1 MTTFS
6 QGKYALAISD
16 RSGMAFPYNEMV
28 REWNGA
34 LVHISEYEPK
44 QPQLEPKPTSADPQA
59 LQRARP
65 ARTEF
70 PTEDF
75 LPDNPFQLS
84 STDLVPTQTALSV
97 NAPDS
102 DLVNGDHVRFR
113 NVKTPLFKAD
123 GSVYYKVVE
132 LELATTL
139 TNAINATD
147 TTITLDDMPTVTTL
161 GDTWPSS
168 GFMMIEKVLTADD
181 TTNPL
186 LVGTYQNEVIE
197 YTGGSRSDNIFN
209 VVSRGTSA
217 PYRGVSPE
225 KTTASSHP
233 IGAKV
238 YGSRPVTM
246 VQTTFVNDANTT
258 VTEENSY
265 LVPALAIPLDFVA
278 GTYLAGGGL
287 QCTYGPINDR
297 G

>member
-1 MTTFS
+1 MTSFA
-6 QGKYALAISD
+6 QGKHALAISD

-34 LVHISEYEPK
+34 LVHNSEYEPK
-44 QPQLEPKPTSADPQA
+44 QPQLQPKPTNADPQA

-70 PTEDF
+70 ATEDF
-75 LPDNPFQLS
+75 LPNNPFQLS
-84 STDLVPTQTALSV
+84 STYLVPTQTALSV
-97 NAPDS
+97 NAANS
-102 DLVNGDHVRFR
+102 GLVNGDHVRFR
-113 NVKTPLFKAD
+113 NVKTPLLEAD

-147 TTITLDDMPTVTTL
+147 TLITLDDMPTVTTL
-161 GDTWPSS
+161 GNTWPAS
-168 GFMMIEKVLTADD
+168 GFMIIEKVNSET
-181 TTNPL
+181 
-186 LVGTYQNEVIE
+186 GMFENEVIE
-197 YTGGSRSDNIFN
+197 YTGGRRTDNIFN
-209 VVSRGTSA
+209 VVARGTSA

-225 KTTASSHP
+225 KTKASSHP

-238 YGSRPVTM
+238 FGSRPVTM
-246 VQTTFVNDANTT
+246 VQTTSVNDANTT

-265 LVPALAIPLDFVA
+265 LVPALAIGMDFVA
-278 GTYLAGGGL
+278 GTHLAGGGL

-297 G
+297 A

>member
-1 MTTFS
+1 MTSFA
-6 QGKYALAISD
+6 QGKHALAISD

-34 LVHISEYEPK
+34 LVHNSEYEPK
-44 QPQLEPKPTSADPQA
+44 QPQLQPKPTNADPQA

-75 LPDNPFQLS
+75 LPDNAFQLNPAPPV
-84 STDLVPTQTALSV
+84 LVPTQTALRIS
-97 NAPDS
+97 APNS
-102 DLVNGDHVRFR
+102 GLVNGDHVRFR
-113 NVKTPLFKAD
+113 NIKTPLIRAD
-123 GSVYYKVVE
+123 GSIYYTVVE
-132 LELATTL
+132 LELETTL
-139 TNAINATD
+139 TTAISATD
-147 TTITLDDMPTVTTL
+147 NTITLDDMTGLATL
-161 GDTWPSS
+161 GNIWPAS
-168 GFMMIEKVLTADD
+168 GFMMIEKVNSVT
-181 TTNPL
+181 
-186 LVGTYQNEVIE
+186 GMFENEVIE
-197 YTGGSRSDNIFN
+197 YTGGNRSNNIFN

-238 YGSRPVTM
+238 FGSRPVTM
-246 VQTTFVNDANTT
+246 VQTTSVNDANTT

-265 LVPALAIPLDFVA
+265 LVPALAIGMDFVA

-297 G
+297 A

>member
-1 MTTFS
+1 MTTFAS
-6 QGKYALAISD
+6 GKFALAISD

-34 LVHISEYEPK
+34 LVHVSEYEPK
-44 QPQLEPKPTSADPQA
+44 SPQLDPKPTSADPQA
-59 LQRARP
+59 LQRART

-75 LPDNPFQLS
+75 LPNNPFQLS
-84 STDLVPTQTALSV
+84 STPLVPTQRALSV
-97 NAPDS
+97 NAANS
-102 DLVNGDHVRFR
+102 GLVNEDHVRFR
-113 NVKTPLFKAD
+113 NVKTPLLTDD
-123 GSVYYKVVE
+123 GTVYYKAIE

-147 TTITLDDMPTVTTL
+147 TIITLDDMPNVVTL
-161 GDTWPSS
+161 GSTWPSS
-168 GFMMIEKVLTADD
+168 GFMMIEKVNSVT
-181 TTNPL
+181 
-186 LVGTYQNEVIE
+186 GMFENEVIE
-197 YTGGSRSDNIFN
+197 YTGGRRTDNIFN
-209 VVSRGTSA
+209 VVARGTSA

-238 YGSRPVTM
+238 FGSRPVTM
-246 VQTTFVNDANTT
+246 VQTTSVNDANTT
-258 VTEENSY
+258 VTKENSY
-265 LVPALAIPLDFVA
+265 LVPALAIGMSFVS

>member
-1 MTTFS
+1 MSSFS
-6 QGKYALAISD
+6 QGRFALAISD

-34 LVHISEYEPK
+34 LVHNSEYEPK
-44 QPQLEPKPTSADPQA
+44 QPQLQPKPTNADPQA

-70 PTEDF
+70 ATEDF
-75 LPDNPFQLS
+75 LPNNPFQLS
-84 STDLVPTQTALSV
+84 STLLVPTQTALSV
-97 NAPDS
+97 NAANS
-102 DLVNGDHVRFR
+102 GLVNEDHVRFR
-113 NVKTPLFKAD
+113 NVKTPLLTDD
-123 GSVYYKVVE
+123 GTVYYKAIE

-147 TTITLDDMPTVTTL
+147 TLITLDNMPTVTTL
-161 GDTWPSS
+161 GNTWPAS
-168 GFMMIEKVLTADD
+168 GFMIIEKVNSET
-181 TTNPL
+181 
-186 LVGTYQNEVIE
+186 GMFENEVIE
-197 YTGGSRSDNIFN
+197 YTGGRRTDNIFN
-209 VVSRGTSA
+209 VVARGTSA

-225 KTTASSHP
+225 KTTANFHTAGS
-233 IGAKV
+233 KV

-297 G
+297 A

>member
-1 MTTFS
+1 MTSFA
-6 QGKYALAISD
+6 QGKHALAISD
-16 RSGMAFPYNEMV
+16 RSGLAFPYNEMV

-34 LVHISEYEPK
+34 LVHNSEYEPK
-44 QPQLEPKPTSADPQA
+44 QPQLQPKPTNADPQA

-70 PTEDF
+70 ATEDF
-75 LPDNPFQLS
+75 LPNNPFQLS
-84 STDLVPTQTALSV
+84 STLLVPTQTALSV
-97 NAPDS
+97 NAANS
-102 DLVNGDHVRFR
+102 GLVNGDHVRFR
-113 NVKTPLFKAD
+113 NVKTPLLTDD
-123 GSVYYKVVE
+123 GTVYYKAIE

-147 TTITLDDMPTVTTL
+147 TTITLDDMPNVVTL
-161 GDTWPSS
+161 GSTWPSS
-168 GFMMIEKVLTADD
+168 GFMMIEKVNSVT
-181 TTNPL
+181 
-186 LVGTYQNEVIE
+186 GMFENEVIE
-197 YTGGSRSDNIFN
+197 YTGGNRINNIFN

-238 YGSRPVTM
+238 FGSRPVTM
-246 VQTTFVNDANTT
+246 VQTTSVNDANTT

-297 G
+297 A

>member
-1 MTTFS
+1 MSSFS

-16 RSGMAFPYNEMV
+16 RSGLAFPYNEMV

-34 LVHISEYEPK
+34 LVHNSEYEPK
-44 QPQLEPKPTSADPQA
+44 QPQLQPKPTNADPQA

-75 LPDNPFQLS
+75 LPNNPFQLS
-84 STDLVPTQTALSV
+84 STYLVPTQTALSV
-97 NAPDS
+97 NAANS

-113 NVKTPLFKAD
+113 NVKTPLLTDD
-123 GSVYYKVVE
+123 GTVYYKAIE

-147 TTITLDDMPTVTTL
+147 TTITLDDMPNVVTL
-161 GDTWPSS
+161 GSTWPSS
-168 GFMMIEKVLTADD
+168 GFMMIEKVNSVT
-181 TTNPL
+181 
-186 LVGTYQNEVIE
+186 GMFENEVIE
-197 YTGGSRSDNIFN
+197 YTGGNRSNNIFN

-238 YGSRPVTM
+238 FGSRPVTM
-246 VQTTFVNDANTT
+246 VQTTSVNDANTT

-265 LVPALAIPLDFVA
+265 LVPALVIGLAFIT

-297 G
+297 A

>member
-1 MTTFS
+1 MSSFS
-6 QGKYALAISD
+6 QGRFALAISD

-34 LVHISEYEPK
+34 LVHNSEYEPK
-44 QPQLEPKPTSADPQA
+44 QPQLQPKPTNADPQA

-75 LPDNPFQLS
+75 LPDNAFQLNS
-84 STDLVPTQTALSV
+84 APPVLVPTQTALRIS
-97 NAPDS
+97 APNS
-102 DLVNGDHVRFR
+102 GLVNGDHVRFR
-113 NVKTPLFKAD
+113 NIKTPLIRAD
-123 GSVYYKVVE
+123 GLVYYKVVE

-139 TNAINATD
+139 TTAINATD
-147 TTITLDDMPTVTTL
+147 IKIRLDDMPTVTTL
-161 GDTWPSS
+161 GNTWPSS
-168 GFMMIEKVLTADD
+168 GFMMIEKVNSET
-181 TTNPL
+181 
-186 LVGTYQNEVIE
+186 GMFENEVIE
-197 YTGGSRSDNIFN
+197 YKEGLTTDNFFI
-209 VVSRGTSA
+209 VVKRGTSA

-233 IGAKV
+233 VGAKV

-246 VQTTFVNDANTT
+246 IQTTSVNDANTT

-265 LVPALAIPLDFVA
+265 LVPALVIGLSFIT

-297 G
+297 A

>member
-1 MTTFS
+1 MTSFA
-6 QGKYALAISD
+6 QGKHALAISD

-34 LVHISEYEPK
+34 LVHNSEYEPK
-44 QPQLEPKPTSADPQA
+44 QPQLQPKPTNADPQA

-70 PTEDF
+70 ATEDF
-75 LPDNPFQLS
+75 LPNNPFQLS
-84 STDLVPTQTALSV
+84 STYLVPTQTALSV
-97 NAPDS
+97 NAANS

-113 NVKTPLFKAD
+113 NVKTPLLEAD

-147 TTITLDDMPTVTTL
+147 TLITLDDMPTVTTL
-161 GDTWPSS
+161 GNTWPAS
-168 GFMMIEKVLTADD
+168 GFMIIEKVNSET
-181 TTNPL
+181 
-186 LVGTYQNEVIE
+186 GMFENEVIE
-197 YTGGSRSDNIFN
+197 YTGGRRTDNIFN
-209 VVSRGTSA
+209 VVARGTSA

-238 YGSRPVTM
+238 FGSRPVTM
-246 VQTTFVNDANTT
+246 VQTTSVNDANTT

-265 LVPALAIPLDFVA
+265 LVPALAIGMDFVA
-278 GTYLAGGGL
+278 GTHLAGGGL

-297 G
+297 A

>member
-1 MTTFS
+1 MTSFS

-28 REWNGA
+28 KEWNGA

-44 QPQLEPKPTSADPQA
+44 QPQLQPKPTNADPQA

-70 PTEDF
+70 ATEDF
-75 LPDNPFQLS
+75 LPNNPFQLS
-84 STDLVPTQTALSV
+84 STYLVPTQTALSV
-97 NAPDS
+97 NAANS
-102 DLVNGDHVRFR
+102 GLVNGDHVRFR
-113 NVKTPLFKAD
+113 NVKTPLLTND
-123 GSVYYKVVE
+123 GTVYYKAIE

-147 TTITLDDMPTVTTL
+147 TTITLDDMPNVVTL
-161 GDTWPSS
+161 GSTWPSS
-168 GFMMIEKVLTADD
+168 GFMMIEKVNSVT
-181 TTNPL
+181 
-186 LVGTYQNEVIE
+186 GMFENEVIE
-197 YTGGSRSDNIFN
+197 YTGGNRSDNIFN
-209 VVSRGTSA
+209 VVARGTSA

-238 YGSRPVTM
+238 FGSRPVTM
-246 VQTTFVNDANTT
+246 VQTTSVNDANTT

>member
-1 MTTFS
+1 MTSFS

-28 REWNGA
+28 KEWNGA

-44 QPQLEPKPTSADPQA
+44 QPQLQPKPTNADPQA

-65 ARTEF
+65 ARIEF

-75 LPDNPFQLS
+75 LPNDPFILN
-84 STDLVPTQTALSV
+84 TEAPFLVPTQTALNV
-97 NAPDS
+97 NAPNS
-102 DLVNGDHVRFR
+102 GLVNGDHVRFR
-113 NVKTPLFKAD
+113 NVKTPLFSAD
-123 GSVYYKVVE
+123 GGVYYKVVE

-161 GDTWPSS
+161 GNTWPAS
-168 GFMMIEKVLTADD
+168 GFMIIEKVNSVT
-181 TTNPL
+181 
-186 LVGTYQNEVIE
+186 GMFENEVIE
-197 YTGGSRSDNIFN
+197 YTGGNRSNNIFN
-209 VVSRGTSA
+209 VVARGTSA

-238 YGSRPVTM
+238 FGSRPVTM
-246 VQTTFVNDANTT
+246 IQTTFVNDANTT

-265 LVPALAIPLDFVA
+265 LVPALNIPLGILGGPF
-278 GTYLAGGGL
+278 LAGGGL

>member
-1 MTTFS
+1 MTTFAS
-6 QGKYALAISD
+6 GKFALAISD

-28 REWNGA
+28 REWTGA
-34 LVHISEYEPK
+34 FVHVSEYEPK
-44 QPQLEPKPTSADPQA
+44 QPQLDPKPTSADPQA
-59 LQRARP
+59 LQRART

-70 PTEDF
+70 ATEDF
-75 LPDNPFQLS
+75 LPNNPFQLS
-84 STDLVPTQTALSV
+84 STPLVPTQRALSV
-97 NAPDS
+97 NAANS

-113 NVKTPLFKAD
+113 NVKTPLLTDD
-123 GSVYYKVVE
+123 GTVYYQAIE

-147 TTITLDDMPTVTTL
+147 TIITLDDMPNVVTL
-161 GDTWPSS
+161 GSTWPSS
-168 GFMMIEKVLTADD
+168 GFMMIEKVNSET
-181 TTNPL
+181 
-186 LVGTYQNEVIE
+186 GMFENEVIE
-197 YTGGSRSDNIFN
+197 YTGGRRTDNIFN
-209 VVSRGTSA
+209 VVARGTSA

-238 YGSRPVTM
+238 FGSRPVTM
-246 VQTTFVNDANTT
+246 VQTTSVNDANTT

>member
-1 MTTFS
+1 MSSFA
-6 QGKYALAISD
+6 QGKFALAISD

-34 LVHISEYEPK
+34 FVHISEYEPK
-44 QPQLEPKPTSADPQA
+44 QPQLDPKPTNADPQA
-59 LQRARP
+59 LVRARP

-75 LPDNPFQLS
+75 LPNNPFELS
-84 STDLVPTQTALSV
+84 STYLVPTQTALSV
-97 NAPDS
+97 NAANS
-102 DLVNGDHVRFR
+102 GLVNGDHVRFR
-113 NVKTPLFKAD
+113 NIKTPLLTDD
-123 GSVYYKVVE
+123 GTVYYKAIE

-147 TTITLDDMPTVTTL
+147 TTITLDDMPNVVTL
-161 GDTWPSS
+161 GSTWPSS
-168 GFMMIEKVLTADD
+168 GFMMIEKVNSVT
-181 TTNPL
+181 
-186 LVGTYQNEVIE
+186 GMFENEVIE
-197 YTGGSRSDNIFN
+197 YTGGNRTDNIFN

-225 KTTASSHP
+225 KTTAGSHP

-238 YGSRPVTM
+238 FGSRPVTM
-246 VQTTFVNDANTT
+246 VQTTSVNDANTT

>member
-1 MTTFS
+1 MTSFS

-28 REWNGA
+28 KEWNGA

-44 QPQLEPKPTSADPQA
+44 QPQLQPKPTNADPQA

-70 PTEDF
+70 ATEDF
-75 LPDNPFQLS
+75 LPNNPFQLS
-84 STDLVPTQTALSV
+84 STYLVPTQTALSV
-97 NAPDS
+97 NAANS

-113 NVKTPLFKAD
+113 NVKTPLLEAD

-147 TTITLDDMPTVTTL
+147 TLITLDDMPTVTTL
-161 GDTWPSS
+161 GNTWPAS
-168 GFMMIEKVLTADD
+168 GFMIIEKVNSET
-181 TTNPL
+181 
-186 LVGTYQNEVIE
+186 GMFENEVIE
-197 YTGGSRSDNIFN
+197 YTGGRRSDNIFN

-238 YGSRPVTM
+238 FGSRPVTM
-246 VQTTFVNDANTT
+246 VQTTSVNDANTT

-265 LVPALAIPLDFVA
+265 LVPALAIGMDFVA
-278 GTYLAGGGL
+278 GTHLAGGGL

>member
-1 MTTFS
+1 MSSFS
-6 QGKYALAISD
+6 QGRFALAISD

-34 LVHISEYEPK
+34 LVHNSEYEPK
-44 QPQLEPKPTSADPQA
+44 QPQLQPKPTNADPQA

-75 LPDNPFQLS
+75 LPDNAFQLN
-84 STDLVPTQTALSV
+84 TEPPVLVPTQTALRIS
-97 NAPDS
+97 APNS
-102 DLVNGDHVRFR
+102 GLVNGDHVRFR
-113 NVKTPLFKAD
+113 NIKTPLIRAD
-123 GSVYYKVVE
+123 GSIYYTVVE

-139 TNAINATD
+139 TTAISATD
-147 TTITLDDMPTVTTL
+147 NTITLDDMTGLATL
-161 GDTWPSS
+161 GNIWPAS
-168 GFMMIEKVLTADD
+168 GFMMIEKVNSVT
-181 TTNPL
+181 
-186 LVGTYQNEVIE
+186 GMFENEVIE
-197 YTGGSRSDNIFN
+197 YTGGRTTDNIFN
-209 VVSRGTSA
+209 VVARGTSA

-246 VQTTFVNDANTT
+246 IQTTSVNDANTT
-258 VTEENSY
+258 ATEENSY
-265 LVPALAIPLDFVA
+265 LVPALVIGLAFV
-278 GTYLAGGGL
+278 TDTFLAGGGL

-297 G
+297 A

>member
-1 MTTFS
+1 MTSFS

-28 REWNGA
+28 KEWNGA

-44 QPQLEPKPTSADPQA
+44 QPQLQPKPTNADPQA

-70 PTEDF
+70 ATEDF
-75 LPDNPFQLS
+75 LPNNPFQLS
-84 STDLVPTQTALSV
+84 STYLVPTQRALSV
-97 NAPDS
+97 NAANS
-102 DLVNGDHVRFR
+102 GLVNGDHVRFR
-113 NVKTPLFKAD
+113 NVKTPLLTDD
-123 GSVYYKVVE
+123 GTVYYQAIE

-147 TTITLDDMPTVTTL
+147 TIITLDDMPNVVTL
-161 GDTWPSS
+161 GSTWPSS
-168 GFMMIEKVLTADD
+168 GFMIIEKVNSET
-181 TTNPL
+181 
-186 LVGTYQNEVIE
+186 GMFENEVIE
-197 YTGGSRSDNIFN
+197 YTGGRRTDNIFQ

-238 YGSRPVTM
+238 FGSRPVTM
-246 VQTTFVNDANTT
+246 VQTTSVNDANTT

>member
-1 MTTFS
+1 MTSFA
-6 QGKYALAISD
+6 QGKHALAISD

-34 LVHISEYEPK
+34 LVHNSEYEPK
-44 QPQLEPKPTSADPQA
+44 QPQLQPKPTNADPQA

-75 LPDNPFQLS
+75 LPNNPFQLS
-84 STDLVPTQTALSV
+84 STPLVPTQRALSV
-97 NAPDS
+97 NAANS

-113 NVKTPLFKAD
+113 NVKTPLLTDD
-123 GSVYYKVVE
+123 GTVYYKAIE

-147 TTITLDDMPTVTTL
+147 TTITLDDMPNVVTL
-161 GDTWPSS
+161 GSTWPSS
-168 GFMMIEKVLTADD
+168 GFMMIEKVNSVT
-181 TTNPL
+181 
-186 LVGTYQNEVIE
+186 GMFENEVIE
-197 YTGGSRSDNIFN
+197 YTGGNRSDNIFN

-225 KTTASSHP
+225 KTKASSHP

-238 YGSRPVTM
+238 FGSRPVTM
-246 VQTTFVNDANTT
+246 VQTTSVNDANTT

-265 LVPALAIPLDFVA
+265 LVPALAIGMSFVS

-297 G
+297 A

>member
-1 MTTFS
+1 MSSFS
-6 QGKYALAISD
+6 QGRFALAISD

-34 LVHISEYEPK
+34 LVHNSEYEPK
-44 QPQLEPKPTSADPQA
+44 QPQLQPKPTNADPQA

-70 PTEDF
+70 ATEDF
-75 LPDNPFQLS
+75 LSNNPFQLS
-84 STDLVPTQTALSV
+84 STLLVPTQTALSV
-97 NAPDS
+97 NAANS

-113 NVKTPLFKAD
+113 NVKTPLLTDD
-123 GSVYYKVVE
+123 GTVYYKAIE

-147 TTITLDDMPTVTTL
+147 TTITLDDMPNVVTL
-161 GDTWPSS
+161 GSTWPSS
-168 GFMMIEKVLTADD
+168 GFMMIEKVNSVT
-181 TTNPL
+181 
-186 LVGTYQNEVIE
+186 GMFENEVIE
-197 YTGGSRSDNIFN
+197 YTGGRRTDNIFQ

-238 YGSRPVTM
+238 FGSRPVTM
-246 VQTTFVNDANTT
+246 VQTTSVNDANTT

-297 G
+297 A

>member
-34 LVHISEYEPK
+34 LVHVSEYEPK
-44 QPQLEPKPTSADPQA
+44 QPQLDPKATSADPQA
-59 LQRARP
+59 LQHART

-75 LPDNPFQLS
+75 LPNNPFQLS
-84 STDLVPTQTALSV
+84 STYLVPTQTALSV
-97 NAPDS
+97 NAVNS

-113 NVKTPLFKAD
+113 NVKTPLLTDD
-123 GSVYYKVVE
+123 GTVYYKAIE

-147 TTITLDDMPTVTTL
+147 TLITLDDMPNVVTL
-161 GDTWPSS
+161 GSTWPSS
-168 GFMMIEKVLTADD
+168 GFMMIEKVNSVT
-181 TTNPL
+181 
-186 LVGTYQNEVIE
+186 GMFENEVIK
-197 YTGGSRSDNIFN
+197 YTGGNRTDNIFN

-225 KTTASSHP
+225 KQQQVL
-233 IGAKV
+233 I
-238 YGSRPVTM
+238 R
-246 VQTTFVNDANTT
+246 
-258 VTEENSY
+258 
-265 LVPALAIPLDFVA
+265 
-278 GTYLAGGGL
+278 
-287 QCTYGPINDR
+287 
-297 G
+297 

>member
-1 MTTFS
+1 MSSFS
-6 QGKYALAISD
+6 QGRFALAISD

-34 LVHISEYEPK
+34 LVHNSEYEPK
-44 QPQLEPKPTSADPQA
+44 QPQLQPKPTNADPQA

-75 LPDNPFQLS
+75 LPNDPFILN
-84 STDLVPTQTALSV
+84 TEAPFLVPTQTALNV
-97 NAPDS
+97 NAPNS
-102 DLVNGDHVRFR
+102 GLVNGDHVRFR
-113 NVKTPLFKAD
+113 NVKTPLLTAD
-123 GSVYYKVVE
+123 GGSYYKVVE

-147 TTITLDDMPTVTTL
+147 TTITLDNMPTVTTL
-161 GDTWPSS
+161 GDRWPVS
-168 GFMMIEKVLTADD
+168 GFMIIEKVNSVT
-181 TTNPL
+181 
-186 LVGTYQNEVIE
+186 GMFENEVIE
-197 YTGGSRSDNIFN
+197 YTGGNRSDNIFN
-209 VVSRGTSA
+209 VVARGTSA

-238 YGSRPVTM
+238 FGSRPVTM
-246 VQTTFVNDANTT
+246 IQTTFVNDANTT

-265 LVPALAIPLDFVA
+265 LVPALVIPLAFLNN
-278 GTYLAGGGL
+278 TFLAGGGL

-297 G
+297 A

>member
-1 MTTFS
+1 MSSFS
-6 QGKYALAISD
+6 QGRFALAISD

-34 LVHISEYEPK
+34 LVHNSEYEPK
-44 QPQLEPKPTSADPQA
+44 QPQLQPKPTNADPQA

-70 PTEDF
+70 ATEDF
-75 LPDNPFQLS
+75 LPNNPFQLS
-84 STDLVPTQTALSV
+84 STLLVPTQTALSV
-97 NAPDS
+97 NAANS
-102 DLVNGDHVRFR
+102 GLVNEDHVRFR
-113 NVKTPLFKAD
+113 NVKTPLLTDD
-123 GSVYYKVVE
+123 GTVYYKAIE

-147 TTITLDDMPTVTTL
+147 TTITLDDMPNVVTL
-161 GDTWPSS
+161 GSTWPSS
-168 GFMMIEKVLTADD
+168 GFMMIEKVNSVT
-181 TTNPL
+181 
-186 LVGTYQNEVIE
+186 GMFENEVIE
-197 YTGGSRSDNIFN
+197 YTGGNRINNIFN

-238 YGSRPVTM
+238 FGSRPVTM
-246 VQTTFVNDANTT
+246 VQTTSVNDANTT
-258 VTEENSY
+258 VTKENSY
-265 LVPALAIPLDFVA
+265 LVPALAIGMSFVS

-297 G
+297 A

>member
-1 MTTFS
+1 MS
-6 QGKYALAISD
+6 KYATGKHSKAISD
-16 RSGMAFPYNEMV
+16 RSGMEFPYREMV
-28 REWNGA
+28 KEWNGSF
-34 LVHISEYEPK
+34 VHYTEYEPK
-44 QPQLEPKPTSADPQA
+44 QPQLEPKPIGGDGIA
-59 LQRARP
+59 LLNVRT

-70 PTEDF
+70 PTPDF
-75 LPDNPFQLS
+75 LPNNAFQLN
-84 STDLVPTQTALSV
+84 TVAPFLVPTQEALRIS
-97 NAPDS
+97 APNS
-102 DLVNGDHVRFR
+102 GLVNGDHVRFR
-113 NVKTPLFKAD
+113 NIKTPLLEAD

-147 TTITLDDMPTVTTL
+147 TTITLDNMPTVTTL

-168 GFMMIEKVLTADD
+168 GFMIIEKVNSVT
-181 TTNPL
+181 
-186 LVGTYQNEVIE
+186 GMFENEVIE
-197 YTGGSRSDNIFN
+197 YTGGNRTDNIFN

-246 VQTTFVNDANTT
+246 VQTTYVNDANTT

-265 LVPALAIPLDFVA
+265 LVPALAIGMSFVT

-287 QCTYGPINDR
+287 QCTVGPVNDR
-297 G
+297 A

>member
-1 MTTFS
+1 MTSFS

-34 LVHISEYEPK
+34 LVHNSEYEPK
-44 QPQLEPKPTSADPQA
+44 QPQLQPKPTNADPQA

-70 PTEDF
+70 ATEDF
-75 LPDNPFQLS
+75 LPNNPFQLS
-84 STDLVPTQTALSV
+84 STPLVPTQRALSV
-97 NAPDS
+97 NAANS

-113 NVKTPLFKAD
+113 NVKTPLLTDD
-123 GSVYYKVVE
+123 GTVYYQAIE

-147 TTITLDDMPTVTTL
+147 TIITLDDMPNVVTL
-161 GDTWPSS
+161 GSTWPSS
-168 GFMMIEKVLTADD
+168 GFMIIEKVNSET
-181 TTNPL
+181 
-186 LVGTYQNEVIE
+186 GMFENEVIE
-197 YTGGSRSDNIFN
+197 YTGGRRTDNIFQ

-238 YGSRPVTM
+238 FGSRPVTM
-246 VQTTFVNDANTT
+246 VQTTSVNDANTT
-258 VTEENSY
+258 VTKENSY

-297 G
+297 A

>member
-1 MTTFS
+1 MSSFS
-6 QGKYALAISD
+6 QGRFALAISD

-34 LVHISEYEPK
+34 LVHNSEYEPK
-44 QPQLEPKPTSADPQA
+44 QPQLQPKPTNADPQA

-70 PTEDF
+70 ATEDF
-75 LPDNPFQLS
+75 LPDNAFQLN
-84 STDLVPTQTALSV
+84 TAPPVLVPTQTALRIS
-97 NAPDS
+97 APNS
-102 DLVNGDHVRFR
+102 GLVNGDHVRFR
-113 NVKTPLFKAD
+113 NIKTPLIRAD
-123 GSVYYKVVE
+123 GSIYYTVVE
-132 LELATTL
+132 LELETTL

-147 TTITLDDMPTVTTL
+147 TIITLDDMTGLATL
-161 GDTWPSS
+161 GNRWPAS
-168 GFMMIEKVLTADD
+168 GFMMIEKVNSVT
-181 TTNPL
+181 
-186 LVGTYQNEVIE
+186 GMFENEVIE
-197 YTGGSRSDNIFN
+197 YTGGRTTDNIFN
-209 VVSRGTSA
+209 VVARGTSA

-246 VQTTFVNDANTT
+246 IQTTSVNDANTT

-265 LVPALAIPLDFVA
+265 LVPALVIGLAFV
-278 GTYLAGGGL
+278 TDTFLAGGGL

-297 G
+297 A